1 MSDAAKGVVVVV
13 VIVVVLASE
22 YKLYTNERTMD
33 TLK

>member
-1 MSDAAKGVVVVV
+1 MSDAAKGVVVV